1 MGVFDFL
8 FGRENKNSAAVA
20 KERLRIIV
28 AQERSAR
35 GTPDYLPLMRREILE
50 VIRKYVKVDDD
61 AIAIQVKRDGDQEVL
76 DLTVTL
82 PEKNDARREARE
94 DEKDEA

>member
-1 MGVFDFL
+1 
-8 FGRENKNSAAVA
+8 
-20 KERLRIIV
+20 
-28 AQERSAR
+28 
-35 GTPDYLPLMRREILE
+35 MRREILE

-82 PEKNDARREARE
+82 PEKNDAKREARKTRRTKR
-94 DEKDEA
+94 DRACLLTSGDKGPQGRMRALS